1 MIQKHC
7 FWKPFFYLCK
17 KSKATF
23 MLPLNIQNET
33 SRLRA
38 VVLGTAVNNGPTP
51 TAEEAYDPKSLE
63 HILAGTYPVEADMIN
78 EMEAFNQVFKKYDVE
93 VFRPDVIPNYNQ
105 IFSRD
110 IGFVIDDVFIKANI
124 LPDREKE
131 LDAIQYVIDHIDPKK
146 VVRPPEE
153 VHIEG
158 GDVMLWNDMNQ
169 TTNSILM
176 IRPVAFRMNE
186 QTAVNN
192 YYQKVLENTTPSTV
206 NAKAQNEFDAF
217 VEKLRKVG
225 VNVIVVEDTLD
236 PDTPD
241 SIFPNNWIS
250 FHENGDVTLY
260 PMFAENRRAERREDI
275 LDILEDKGFA
285 IHEIMDYTSA
295 EEDGFFL
302 EGTGSIVLDR
312 DNGKAYCALSPRADE
327 ELFIEFC
334 EDFDLAPVIFEAY
347 QTVNGERKHMY
358 HTNVMMCIAETFA
371 VVCADCIDD
380 KQERKMVLDNLKA
393 DGKDIILVT
402 EDQVN
407 NFAGNMLQVKGKD
420 DKRYLVMSNSAYQS
434 LTKAQIHKIE
444 EHCEILHANLD
455 TIEACGGGSAR
466 CMMAEVFLPVF
477 MIYS

>member
-1 MIQKHC
+1 M
-7 FWKPFFYLCK
+7 
-17 KSKATF
+17 
-23 MLPLNIQNET
+23 
-33 SRLRA
+33 
-38 VVLGTAVNNGPTP
+38 
-51 TAEEAYDPKSLE
+51 D
-63 HILAGTYPVEADMIN
+63 
-78 EMEAFNQVFKKYDVE
+78 
-93 VFRPDVIPNYNQ
+93 
-105 IFSRD
+105 
-110 IGFVIDDVFIKANI
+110 
-124 LPDREKE
+124 
-131 LDAIQYVIDHIDPKK
+131 
-146 VVRPPEE
+146 
-153 VHIEG
+153 
-158 GDVMLWNDMNQ
+158 Q
-169 TTNSILM
+169 TTNTILM

-192 YYQKVLENTTPSTV
+192 YYQKVLDNTTPATV
-206 NAKAQNEFDAF
+206 NAKAQKEFDAF
-217 VEKLRKVG
+217 VEKLQKVG
-225 VNVIVVEDTLD
+225 VNVIVVDDKLD

-260 PMFAENRRAERREDI
+260 PMFAENRRLERREDI
-275 LDILEDKGFA
+275 LDIIEDRGFVVN
-285 IHEIMDYTSA
+285 EIMDYTSA

-302 EGTGSIVLDR
+302 EGTGSILLDR
-312 DNGKAYCALSPRADE
+312 DNAKAYCALSPRADE

-334 EDFDLAPVIFEAY
+334 EDYDLAPVIFEAY

-371 VVCADCIDD
+371 VICADCIDD

-393 DGKDIILVT
+393 DGKDIILVN

-434 LTKAQIHKIE
+434 LTKSQIHKME

-466 CMMAEVFLPVF
+466 CMMAEVFLPKA
-477 MIYS
+477 